1 MTAILIRNLEPSLI
15 ETLKVEAEKLQW
27 SVNRLVKTLLEQAV
41 SKKTTSS
48 VNQAKND
55 LAKFAGGWT
64 ASDAKEF
71 KAATAMFDQIDED
84 MWK

>member
-1 MTAILIRNLEPSLI
+1 MAAILIRNLEPSLI

-41 SKKTTSS
+41 VKTTSS
-48 VNQAKND
+48 TNQAKND

-64 ASDAKEF
+64 AADAKEF